1 MSADVLVR
9 GNDFRP
15 LSEAAKAYFSKF
27 LSLEGGWYPMGLA
40 RRVLAD
46 LVALGLTVE
55 LADQAQEHDEAD
67 ALPDTPLA
75 ERGFGAYEPRG

>member
-1 MSADVLVR
+1 MSE
-9 GNDFRP
+9 
-15 LSEAAKAYFSKF
+15 EAAKAYFSKF
-27 LSLEGGWYPMGLA
+27 GSLGGW
-40 RRVLAD
+40 VLAD